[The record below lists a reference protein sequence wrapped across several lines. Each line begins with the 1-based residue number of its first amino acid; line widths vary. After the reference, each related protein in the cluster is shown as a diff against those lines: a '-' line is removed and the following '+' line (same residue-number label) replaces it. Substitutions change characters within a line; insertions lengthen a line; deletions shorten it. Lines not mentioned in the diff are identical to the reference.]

1 MFDREIFRQKAL
13 DKLSTPDDLDELLQ
27 INTKSSWLLL
37 VSLICLIV
45 CGIIWGVF
53 GQIINKVTL
62 IGSIHVVDPPRNLIV
77 NDAGQVDSIYHWP
90 GDKVLKDEPIVKYIS
105 YQGNTPKYISAP
117 FNGVLLELNIS
128 PGIFLTS
135 GMTIAKIS
143 SAAQEKNTNPE
154 FMFFVNEKD
163 ISQLKTGQKVEILMK
178 GNLTKSNIINSEIT
192 YLAKLPSSDEY
203 INSIIPDKDVF
214 SQLKKGSYYLVRTY
228 DDSNSLKDSLPEG
241 FSQDYLYGKIF
252 MGQVVVSR
260 LSPIAYLL
268 SSSK

>member
-105 YQGNTPKYISAP
+105 
-117 FNGVLLELNIS
+117 
-128 PGIFLTS
+128 
-135 GMTIAKIS
+135 
-143 SAAQEKNTNPE
+143 
-154 FMFFVNEKD
+154 
-163 ISQLKTGQKVEILMK
+163 
-178 GNLTKSNIINSEIT
+178 
-192 YLAKLPSSDEY
+192 
-203 INSIIPDKDVF
+203 
-214 SQLKKGSYYLVRTY
+214 
-228 DDSNSLKDSLPEG
+228 
-241 FSQDYLYGKIF
+241 
-252 MGQVVVSR
+252 
-260 LSPIAYLL
+260 
-268 SSSK
+268 